1 MVVPIR
7 CVVAEQV
14 DARGASARAA
24 LAAMLSTMTAS
35 STGIA
40 AAPAVTVGC
49 CVVTAVLAEQA
60 VSLHHPLRVVVMAVL
75 AG

>member
-7 CVVAEQV
+7 CVAAEQAV
-14 DARGASARAA
+14 VQDDSARVA

-40 AAPAVTVGC
+40 AALAATVGC
-49 CVVTAVLAEQA
+49 CEVTAVPAEQA
-60 VSLHHPLRVVVMAVL
+60 VSLHHPLRVVVTAVL